1 MNQAYLDGL
10 RTLFDGEV
18 MGERLLLDMLA
29 VAKSPRDAWC
39 FAHIL
44 QLETET
50 KARLRPLML
59 KHGLGLAE
67 TPDLSGVPGRVAAY
81 LEQSWQGYAAGTAA
95 RLGPILEQYKAIATL
110 GPPEDQDILQ
120 AVVAHEAA
128 LVTWARLEAQGES
141 NESLD
146 DMAALL
152 KFPLTGV
159 APAAG

>member
-1 MNQAYLDGL
+1 MNPSYLKGL

-18 MGERLLLDMLA
+18 MGEQLLLEMVA
-29 VAKSPRDAWC
+29 VAKSPRDAWH

-59 KHGLGLAE
+59 KYALGLAE
-67 TPDLSGVPGRVAAY
+67 SPDLGGVPTRVASY
-81 LEQSWQGYAAGTAA
+81 LELSWRAYAAGTAA
-95 RLGPILEQYKAIATL
+95 RLGPILERYEAIAAL
-110 GPPEDQDILQ
+110 GPPEDQDILR

-128 LVTWARLEAQGES
+128 LVTWARLEAEGES
-141 NESLD
+141 DESLN

-152 KFPLTGV
+152 KFPLSRVGST
-159 APAAG
+159 PS